1 MENQTTEQTA
11 QSEQPTEVVQ
21 NTQATPEANETVLTS
36 NEEQITQTKET
47 NFKDL
52 IPENFK
58 EEKSLENFN
67 NMEDFVKSYLHAQ
80 KLVGADKIPV
90 PNKHATDED
99 WNEVFKRLGAPNNPE
114 DYKYNL
120 KDQEMDTGQLQQFN
134 ETAHRL
140 GLLPKQAEGLIK
152 FYNELNGNINATQ
165 EEKAAEAQLVTETEL
180 KKEFGP
186 QFAKR
191 LDQAKRLAVNSLGQE
206 FLENTYLND
215 GSRLGDNLKVIK
227 AFSEMAD
234 KLSEDP
240 IIQGDGT
247 SYMTARDIEKEITDL
262 TQEGSAYWS
271 KTHPNHKKSV
281 DEVLKLREM
290 LSNG

>member
-1 MENQTTEQTA
+1 MENQTTEQPA
-11 QSEQPTEVVQ
+11 QSEQPTDVVQ
-21 NTQATPEANETVLTS
+21 NDTATTEVVENQEV
-36 NEEQITQTKET
+36 

-58 EEKSLENFN
+58 EEKSLDNFN

-99 WNEVFKRLGAPNNPE
+99 WNEVFKRLGAPETPE

-120 KDQEMDTGQLQQFN
+120 KDVELDQNQVSEFN
-134 ETAHRL
+134 KEAHKL

-152 FYNELNGNINATQ
+152 FYNEMNGNIANSQ
-165 EEKAAEAQLVTETEL
+165 EEAAAQAQLVTETEL

-186 QFAKR
+186 QFGKR
-191 LDQAKRLAVNSLGQE
+191 LDQAKKLAVNSLGSE
-206 FLENTYLND
+206 FLENTYLKD
-215 GSRLGDNLKVIK
+215 GSRLGDNIKVIK
-227 AFSEMAD
+227 AFSELAD
-234 KLSEDP
+234 KLSEDE
-240 IIQGDGT
+240 IIKGDG
-247 SYMTARDIEKEITDL
+247 SDYMTAKDIEKEINEL

-271 KTHPNHKKSV
+271 KTHPNHQKAV
-281 DEVLKLREM
+281 QEVLKLRE
-290 LSNG
+290 LLNG

>member
-1 MENQTTEQTA
+1 MENQTTAPEV
-11 QSEQPTEVVQ
+11 QSEQTEAVVQ
-21 NTQATPEANETVLTS
+21 NNEATPQTVLT
-36 NEEQITQTKET
+36 ETEQPKEL

-52 IPENFK
+52 IPENFR

-90 PNKHATDED
+90 PNKHATEED
-99 WNEVFKRLGAPNNPE
+99 WNEVFKRLGAPSNPN
-114 DYKYNL
+114 DYKYDF
-120 KDQEMDTGQLQQFN
+120 KDQEMDQGQVQEFN
-134 ETAHRL
+134 KTAHRL

-152 FYNELNGNINATQ
+152 FYNEMNVNNAASQ
-165 EEKAAEAQLVTETEL
+165 EEAVAQAQMNVEAEL

-186 QFAKR
+186 QYNKR
-191 LDQAKRLAVNSLGQE
+191 LDQAKRLAVNSLGQD
-206 FLENTYLND
+206 FLENTYLKD
-215 GSRLGDNLKVIK
+215 GSRLGDNLNVIK
-227 AFSEMAD
+227 AFSDLAD

-247 SYMTARDIEKEITDL
+247 SYMTAKDIEKEITEL
-262 TQEGSAYWS
+262 TQEGSAYWD
-271 KTHPNHKKSV
+271 KNHINHQKAV

-290 LSNG
+290 LNG

>member
-1 MENQTTEQTA
+1 MENQTTAPEV
-11 QSEQPTEVVQ
+11 QSEQTEAVVQ
-21 NTQATPEANETVLTS
+21 NNEATPQTVLT
-36 NEEQITQTKET
+36 ETEQPKEL

-52 IPENFK
+52 IPENFR

-90 PNKHATDED
+90 PNKHATEED
-99 WNEVFKRLGAPNNPE
+99 WNEVFKRLGAPSDPN
-114 DYKYNL
+114 DYKYDF
-120 KDQEMDTGQLQQFN
+120 KDQEMDQGQVQEFN
-134 ETAHRL
+134 KTAHRL

-152 FYNELNGNINATQ
+152 FYNEMNVNNAASQ
-165 EEKAAEAQLVTETEL
+165 EEAAAQAQMNVEAEL

-186 QFAKR
+186 QYNKR
-191 LDQAKRLAVNSLGQE
+191 LDQAKRLAVNSLGQD
-206 FLENTYLND
+206 FLENTYLKD
-215 GSRLGDNLKVIK
+215 GSRLGDNLNVIK
-227 AFSEMAD
+227 AFSDLAD

-247 SYMTARDIEKEITDL
+247 SYMTAKDIEKEITEL
-262 TQEGSAYWS
+262 TQEGSAYWD
-271 KTHPNHKKSV
+271 KNHINHQKAV

-290 LSNG
+290 LNG

>member
-1 MENQTTEQTA
+1 MENQTTAPEV
-11 QSEQPTEVVQ
+11 QSEQTETVVQ
-21 NTQATPEANETVLTS
+21 NNTEATPQTVLT
-36 NEEQITQTKET
+36 ETEQPKEL

-52 IPENFK
+52 IPENFR

-90 PNKHATDED
+90 PNKHATEED
-99 WNEVFKRLGAPNNPE
+99 WNEVFKRLGAPSDPN
-114 DYKYNL
+114 DYKYDF
-120 KDQEMDTGQLQQFN
+120 KDQEMDSEAVQEFN
-134 ETAHRL
+134 KTAHRL

-152 FYNELNGNINATQ
+152 FYNEMNVNNAASQ
-165 EEKAAEAQLVTETEL
+165 EEAAAQAQMNVEAEL

-186 QFAKR
+186 QYNKR
-191 LDQAKRLAVNSLGQE
+191 LDQAKRLAVNSLGQD
-206 FLENTYLND
+206 FLENTYLKD
-215 GSRLGDNLKVIK
+215 GSRLGDNLNVIK
-227 AFSEMAD
+227 AFSDLAD

-247 SYMTARDIEKEITDL
+247 SYMTAKDIEKEITEL
-262 TQEGSAYWS
+262 TQEGSAYWD
-271 KTHPNHKKSV
+271 KNHINHQKAV

-290 LSNG
+290 LNG